1 MHWYLK
7 SAQPINQESV
17 DRALARQQTLTKP
30 PGSLGQL
37 EQVAIRLCG
46 MLGDAPMPNQPA
58 IAVFAADHG
67 VAEENVSAFP
77 QVVTGEM
84 VRNFASGGAA
94 ICVLARALQ
103 ASLEVVHLGTV
114 NDPGEFENVERAV
127 IAASTKNMVKG
138 PAMTSVQLDESMMA
152 GREAVD
158 RAVAA
163 GCNIF
168 IGGDMGI
175 ANTTAAAALVCA
187 ALKLRPKEVAGPG
200 TGLNSAGVQHKA
212 SVIDR
217 ALTLHCDHLHDPLE
231 ILRRLGGFEIA
242 ALVGAYVAAS
252 QQGVP
257 AVVDGFIAASAALL
271 AARINPGCAAWLLL
285 SHVSAEPGFQRLQQE
300 IELLTQSAPMLDL
313 SMRLGEGSGAAV
325 TLPLIQNAC
334 RLHNEMATFEQ
345 SGVSFL

>member
-1 MHWYLK
+1 
-7 SAQPINQESV
+7 
-17 DRALARQQTLTKP
+17 
-30 PGSLGQL
+30 
-37 EQVAIRLCG
+37 